1 MYRNVNK
8 MYMRYERHSRACT
21 RPLSISSRYIYL
33 VYSAYLD
40 AMPDIEMLKDRSA
53 SGSVS
58 TQRLPLVDISPYLQA
73 DSSAEARK
81 LTSDTL
87 DKACRE
93 FGFFYVTGHGLDA
106 EYLQSLLKL
115 GHKFFELPQ
124 QSKDSIHIFK
134 SMDGVRGYQKLGEN
148 VTYAKRDQQE
158 ALDIYPEPEYPSTNR
173 LEGSQLWPSDDDMP
187 GFKATL
193 LDYTE
198 KMKKIGHGFM
208 QAMADTLGHREI
220 FDELQNDNYWVL
232 RVIGYPP
239 LPEEHDT
246 ESGISCGAHTDYG
259 CLTFLLADDTP
270 GALQVEAKDGSWIPA
285 DPIPGAFVVNIGD
298 IIDTLTGHQY
308 KSTYH
313 RVIHRGSR
321 YRVSIP
327 FFFEPQRDQVIKPL
341 EGFTAPGETAV
352 APFTYFD
359 HLKSMIYNHFVP
371 NDEALSEKP
380 NVNEL
385 TQRG

>member
-1 MYRNVNK
+1 
-8 MYMRYERHSRACT
+8 
-21 RPLSISSRYIYL
+21 
-33 VYSAYLD
+33 
-40 AMPDIEMLKDRSA
+40 MPDIEMIKKDRSA
-53 SGSVS
+53 VGDMS
-58 TQRLPLVDISPYLQA
+58 TERLPIVDISPYLDA
-73 DSSAEARK
+73 SATDDDRAK
-81 LTSDTL
+81 ASQIL

-93 FGFFYVTGHGLDA
+93 FGFFYVTGHGLEP

-124 QSKDSIHIFK
+124 ESKDKIHIFK
-134 SMDGVRGYQKLGEN
+134 SMDRVRGYQKIGEN

-158 ALDIYPEPEYPSTNR
+158 ALDIYPEPASPTTDQLN
-173 LEGSQLWPSDDDMP
+173 GSQLWPAEEDMP
-187 GFKATL
+187 GYKATL

-198 KMKKIGHGFM
+198 KMKKIGHAFM
-208 QAMADTLGHREI
+208 RAMSDALGGQEI
-220 FDELQNDNYWVL
+220 FQELQNDNYWVL

-239 LPEEHDT
+239 LPDSFDIEK
-246 ESGISCGAHTDYG
+246 GISCGAHTDYG

-285 DPIPGAFVVNIGD
+285 DPLPGAFVVNIGD

-321 YRVSIP
+321 FRVSMP
-327 FFFEPQRDQVIKPL
+327 FFFEPQRDQVIKTL
-341 EGFTAPGETAV
+341 EGFVPQGEKPV
-352 APFTYFD
+352 EPFTYFD
-359 HLKSMIYNHFVP
+359 HLKGMIYNHFVS
-371 NDEALSEKP
+371 NDEPLPEKP
-380 NVNEL
+380 NANKL